1 MPIYEFAC
9 KQCQGL
15 VEILVRNPKE
25 NIEIACP
32 DCGSSELERVL
43 SRVNS
48 VMGQS
53 SSQAGGM
60 ATGGS
65 VEHRSCGSGNCSTL
79 NLPGYTRSS

>member
-15 VEILVRNPKE
+15 VELLVRNTKE
-25 NIEIACP
+25 TVEVVCP
-32 DCGSSELERVL
+32 DCGSSELERVI

-53 SSQAGGM
+53 SDQCGDMSSCGG
-60 ATGGS
+60 

-79 NLPGYTRSS
+79 NLPGYTRS

>member
-15 VEILVRNPKE
+15 VELLVRNSKE
-25 NIEIACP
+25 KIEVACP
-32 DCGSSELERVL
+32 ECGSSELERVL

-53 SSQAGGM
+53 SSQADGVAGG
-60 ATGGS
+60 G

-79 NLPGYTRSS
+79 NLPGYTRPS